1 MLSWHSCASSS
12 QPTGQSQLLTARQQK
27 QNGCAMGNVPS
38 EVEHIG
44 SVKHV
49 LWMYTVVMA
58 MDFILAVVYCNHA
71 GALGDSMQI

>member
-1 MLSWHSCASSS
+1 
-12 QPTGQSQLLTARQQK
+12 
-27 QNGCAMGNVPS
+27 MGNVPS

-49 LWMYTVVMA
+49 LCMYTVVIA

-71 GALGDSMQI
+71 GALGDSMQM